1 MWLACRRR
9 QLHRR
14 AVEWLRGTPP
24 PHRLVQGQV
33 VTDDAG
39 QLSADLDHVRAQVAR
54 LENVANRP
62 IDVITE
68 NYERIG
74 RQYGP
79 AAVGKPGRP
88 RCPVRAGPRSP
99 P

>member
-1 MWLACRRR
+1 VALACRRW

-14 AVEWLRGTPP
+14 AVEWLRGPPP

-39 QLSADLDHVRAQVAR
+39 QLRAELDHVRAQVAR
-54 LENVANRP
+54 LENAANRP

-74 RQYGP
+74 RQYRP
-79 AAVGKPGRP
+79 AAVGKPRTQP
-88 RCPVRAGPRSP
+88 
-99 P
+99 